1 MTAVIVL
8 VLASACMSGAN
19 PIAQKRAVGG
29 VLMCTGANSTG
40 QCNHAVHPMD
50 KCVNV
55 TTALYHKVVTFA
67 PDGEEFYCYPYEYII
82 PARSGGCKRGR
93 VRRLPLLTPV
103 SVETSA
109 AWASARRPRAA
120 RSAPS
125 ATSPRSRTTSRLW
138 AGASRSARLSAT
150 KALHLRPLS
159 VAGTGRAL
167 GGRGGGS
174 WCIGLDGLMK

>member
-1 MTAVIVL
+1 MKNAMTAVIVL

-67 PDGEEFYCYPYEYII
+67 PDGEEFYCYPYENLCGVGICTS
-82 PARSGGCKRGR
+82 PEGCTLGAISYESPFKDN
-93 VRRLPLLTPV
+93 LTAV
-103 SVETSA
+103 GWGQSVGSFECYQGT
-109 AWASARRPRAA
+109 
-120 RSAPS
+120 APS
-125 ATSPRSRTTSRLW
+125 TP
-138 AGASRSARLSAT
+138 
-150 KALHLRPLS
+150 
-159 VAGTGRAL
+159 
-167 GGRGGGS
+167 
-174 WCIGLDGLMK
+174 